1 MIALAGTGEHDRLN
15 ENQVH
20 HLRITCQ
27 HINRKLGEIE
37 EILNGSGS
45 KSSFSRYSVCL
56 SPLQKEMILEYCT
69 LIRSRLINIL
79 DEEGISDEPPGI
91 SMSKAI
97 LSRLS
102 LIDCAAEENRP

>member
-1 MIALAGTGEHDRLN
+1 
-15 ENQVH
+15 
-20 HLRITCQ
+20 
-27 HINRKLGEIE
+27 
-37 EILNGSGS
+37 
-45 KSSFSRYSVCL
+45 
-56 SPLQKEMILEYCT
+56 MILEYCT